1 MAAINTNAEETSTT
15 KKSAPT
21 HFVNVN
27 VNASGKLIKLG
38 AIPIFENADKA
49 QRTLLDM
56 VAKGQDVRK
65 LDIIID
71 IRANVKATDTYEF
84 DEWTTV
90 DRQIEEV
97 EV

>member
-1 MAAINTNAEETSTT
+1 MAAINTNAEETTT
-15 KKSAPT
+15 SKKSPT
-21 HFVNVN
+21 HFINVN
-27 VNASGKLIKLG
+27 VNAGGRLIKLG

-71 IRANVKATDTYEF
+71 VRANVKSTDTYES
-84 DEWTTV
+84 DDWTMV
-90 DRQIEEV
+90 DRQFEET
-97 EV
+97 EA